1 MSDLYKEALLDAK
14 KLREVAEIDAKN
26 RIIEKV
32 SPFISKM
39 IAKELNAA
47 SSTHTLSEQS
57 IFIDEQEDE
66 EPAPLDAG
74 ATPLPTTDPSGEMS
88 MPTADAGTTPPIA
101 AGGNDLMNVSV
112 PDENGMIT
120 VDFNDLF
127 ASSGAET
134 APVAAPAT
142 PPATD
147 TAASDDMVST
157 QGTTPTETSSSP
169 SLDDAEAATGGGDEL
184 AGAEDEASLPETITY
199 KNFVNRINECSFKI
213 DQVYHMPQSSEIVK
227 EALKNKLFTLV
238 ESLDSLKERGLITSR
253 QSHINENKLEFLFMK
268 LKESENANSYNRTS
282 ENKNS
287 MSKRTLKE
295 FAAELYKEESMSFA
309 QDSMSSGKTGV
320 PTDSAAQAHAKRQ
333 SGVSP
338 KIGGRPSDIEVD
350 GDETHLSEEMNAGV
364 GGTVDEDNINDV
376 DHGEKPWEEGEAR
389 LKENSADANTDAND
403 DVAEGAAGF
412 GDTNEE
418 PAVEF
423 EVDDREIAEAVQKIR
438 KENIRRK
445 MARLRE
451 ASDGKGKE
459 QAWEDGE
466 PEGGADAAHANLKEQ
481 EMPMDDEEVFGDSD
495 VDVADMVGGAAPAAG
510 GGAKLEI
517 NVDLPD
523 ELAALLA
530 DLDASEISA
539 SVEVESGD
547 EGDFDMDVDGDGD
560 EEIVLVDDTEEP
572 AAEMP
577 MEARRR
583 QARRL
588 AEARAKGASAARPT
602 VREAALA
609 YKKRAMV
616 AESRVKAAR
625 NLIKSREARINELN
639 EALAAQN
646 LFTAKAVYL
655 NKFLMREGLTKKALR
670 QIVEHLDRA
679 RTLAEAKTIY
689 TNIKVRLDEH
699 VSNTSRKLAGSA
711 SKVTMPGSAKL
722 NESISRDSTTSSE
735 DSIQVERWQK
745 LANIKK
751 PTKKS

>member
-26 RIIEKV
+26 RVIEKV
-32 SPFISKM
+32 APFISKM
-39 IAKELNAA
+39 IAEQLNA
-47 SSTHTLSEQS
+47 STVGEQS
-57 IFIDEQEDE
+57 VFIDEQEDD
-66 EPAPLDAG
+66 EPAPLGDPTSLDDAG
-74 ATPLPTTDPSGEMS
+74 EAASTPLPTTD
-88 MPTADAGTTPPIA
+88 A
-101 AGGNDLMNVSV
+101 AGQMSTPVADVPAGPAPIDAAGSDLMNVSV

-127 ASSGAET
+127 ANNA
-134 APVAAPAT
+134 AAPEPQA
-142 PPATD
+142 PAADATD
-147 TAASDDMVST
+147 DGDLVS
-157 QGTTPTETSSSP
+157 TTPTETASSP
-169 SLDDAEAATGGGDEL
+169 SLDDAEA
-184 AGAEDEASLPETITY
+184 GAETDPAASPLQPESVSY
-199 KNFVNRINECSFKI
+199 NNFVNHINECSFKV
-213 DQVYHMPQSSEIVK
+213 DQVYHKPQTSEIVR
-227 EALKNKLFTLV
+227 EALKSKLFTLI
-238 ESLDSLKERGLITSR
+238 ESLDSLKERGLINSR
-253 QSHINENKLEFLFMK
+253 QAHINENKLEFLFMK
-268 LKESENANSYNRTS
+268 LKESENSNSYNRTT
-282 ENKNS
+282 EKQNS
-287 MSKRTLKE
+287 MNKRTLKE

-309 QDSMSSGKTGV
+309 QDSASSGKTGL
-320 PTDSAAQAHAKRQ
+320 PTDQAAQAHAKRQ

-338 KIGGRPSDIEVD
+338 KIGGRPSDIKVD

-423 EVDDREIAEAVQKIR
+423 EVDDREIAEAVRRIR

-451 ASDGKGKE
+451 TTEGGKGKE
-459 QAWEDGE
+459 QAWEDAE
-466 PEGGADAAHANLKEQ
+466 PEGGSDASHANLKEQ
-481 EMPMDDEEVFGDSD
+481 EIPMDDDSEVFGDSD
-495 VDVADMVGGAAPAAG
+495 VDVADMVGGGAPAP

-517 NVDLPD
+517 DVQLPD
-523 ELAALLA
+523 ELAQLLA

-547 EGDFDMDVDGDGD
+547 KGGSDMPFDMDADGD
-560 EEIVLVDDTEEP
+560 EEIVLVDDTEEAP
-572 AAEMP
+572 AADMP

-583 QARRL
+583 QARRI
-588 AEARAKGASAARPT
+588 AEARARQGAKPT
-602 VREAALA
+602 TIREAAIA

-655 NKFLMREGLTKKALR
+655 NKFLMREGLSKKALR

-711 SKVTMPGSAKL
+711 SKVTTPGSAKL
-722 NESISRDSTTSSE
+722 NESISRDTQTSE
-735 DSIQVERWQK
+735 DSIQVERWQQ

-751 PTKKS
+751 PAAKKS